1 VGGVRAGGTPGDRHG
16 IFACTDVLG
25 CQQLEYELTA
35 DAIDLGLDAALP
47 PTIELGAQI
56 GEFGRGERI

>member
-1 VGGVRAGGTPGDRHG
+1 MVD
-16 IFACTDVLG
+16 
-25 CQQLEYELTA
+25 ELTT

-47 PTIELGAQI
+47 PVIDLERQI